1 MPESRRVARR
11 RSTTVREA
19 EVRGAPKVRD
29 VRSRDRVVVVLGMHR
44 SGTSALARGL
54 QVLGVDLGQQLI
66 GPIPGN
72 NEKGFWEDSD
82 INRFNDHLLH
92 KLGSAWDRVAAV
104 DESTLLADNLHDERE
119 AAGALLR
126 SRLRPG
132 IVFAFKDPRTA
143 VLLPFWQQV
152 FRALRLDADYVVAV
166 RNPAEVVQSLLRRD
180 GMDEV
185 KAVML
190 WLAYSVSAVRYTQG
204 LERVFVAYGNL
215 MENAGKELRRVS
227 LALRLPPPENNP
239 TELAAYTND
248 FLSPEL
254 RHHVAAAGELSDST
268 STSPV
273 VDELYQILAQAA
285 TDRTAVLGVP
295 WQECWAKIEA
305 RFADMLPLL
314 RRLDR
319 LETQPN
325 ATPDARSSS
334 EMDGGDTFVPLRK
347 FSSLGNSL
355 DPEFGRLVHRWS
367 IDSFRDGSML
377 QEGAEHLVISGWV
390 WPTSTAEVQLATRQG
405 GVTRSYPMN
414 VERPDVVQS
423 LQVECDNGSASS
435 VCGFKYTVLGGKD
448 FEIGFEIDGW
458 LFWLYRAASS
468 R

>member
-1 MPESRRVARR
+1 MIAR
-11 RSTTVREA
+11 
-19 EVRGAPKVRD
+19 
-29 VRSRDRVVVVLGMHR
+29 RVVVVLGMHR
-44 SGTSALARGL
+44 SGTSALTRGL

-72 NEKGFWEDSD
+72 NEKGFWEDAE
-82 INRFNDHLLH
+82 INGFNDRLLH
-92 KLGSAWDRVAAV
+92 KLGSAWDRVIAADAKTLLGDHLNEERAAAAV
-104 DESTLLADNLHDERE
+104 
-119 AAGALLR
+119 LLR
-126 SRLRPG
+126 SRMRPG
-132 IVFAFKDPRTA
+132 TVFAFKDPRTA
-143 VLLPFWQQV
+143 VLLPFWQRV
-152 FRALRLDADYVVAV
+152 FEDLGVDAGYVVTV
-166 RNPAEVVQSLLRRD
+166 RNPAEVVQSLQQRD

-185 KAVML
+185 KAAML
-190 WLAYSVSAVRYTQG
+190 WLAYGIAAVRYTQHH
-204 LERVFVAYGNL
+204 ERVFVTYTDL
-215 MENAGKELRRVS
+215 MENAAKQLRRVS
-227 LALRLPPPENNP
+227 SALRLPAPEDNA
-239 TELAAYTND
+239 TELLAYTD
-248 FLSPEL
+248 EFLSPEL
-254 RHHVAAAGELSDST
+254 RHHVAAADALSDRAII
-268 STSPV
+268 SPV
-273 VDELYQILAQAA
+273 VDELHQMLKQAA
-285 TDRTAVLGVP
+285 GDKTTARGVR
-295 WQECWAKIEA
+295 WQGRWAKIEA

-377 QEGAEHLVISGWV
+377 QEGEEHLVISGWV
-390 WPTSTAEVQLATRQG
+390 WPTSAAEVQLATRQG